1 MQCPVD
7 GETLVMTERSGVEI
21 DYCPKCRGV
30 WLDRGELDKIIDR
43 AAPPE
48 PPVVMQPPPQPG
60 FGAPQGSGAFAP
72 APAAHPAAA
81 PDLHGAP
88 QFRGEPGGGR
98 PDEWRSDDRRPDD
111 WRHDERRE
119 AARYGDRHDGRRR
132 DRDRDDDD
140 DDDRRYRKR
149 KRESFLSDLFDF

>member
-7 GETLVMTERSGVEI
+7 GETLVMTERSAVEI

-72 APAAHPAAA
+72 APA
-81 PDLHGAP
+81 DV
-88 QFRGEPGGGR
+88 
-98 PDEWRSDDRRPDD
+98 
-111 WRHDERRE
+111 
-119 AARYGDRHDGRRR
+119 
-132 DRDRDDDD
+132 
-140 DDDRRYRKR
+140 
-149 KRESFLSDLFDF
+149 